1 VAEQVDTQ
9 TETQVQMV
17 NRAAVMQV
25 AQLAEQAAVPHL
37 EQAEQHRLEHLT
49 ELLGKD
55 LAQVVLAQVL
65 QIELARSIGLAA
77 QVQTDL

>member
-1 VAEQVDTQ
+1 VAEQADTQ

-17 NRAAVMQV
+17 NRAATMQV
-25 AQLAEQAAVPHL
+25 AQLAEPAAAPHL
-37 EQAEQHRLEHLT
+37 VQAEQHHLEHLT

-55 LAQVVLAQVL
+55 LAQEVAAQVL

-77 QVQTDL
+77 MAQTDL